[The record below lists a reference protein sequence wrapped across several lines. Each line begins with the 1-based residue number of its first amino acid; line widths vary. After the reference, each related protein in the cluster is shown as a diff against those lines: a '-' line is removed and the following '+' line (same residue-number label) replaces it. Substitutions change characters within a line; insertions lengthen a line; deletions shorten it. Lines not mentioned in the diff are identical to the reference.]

1 MAKLKKYICTPL
13 RVSDKEAFFEAST
26 EELRILALLIEKE
39 GCSTAEEL
47 SALARVSVARARAA
61 LVFWEDAG
69 VIRAASD
76 FPTITEEF
84 EERINAGEIREVSA
98 DDTAR
103 TIRKESLADMISEC
117 AKIMGRAAFNSAEI
131 KQLVALYDQ
140 YALSEEFIVTLAAY
154 LTEGGKKLTVTKL
167 INKAVDLAGREVDT
181 PAALEEYI
189 AQRESDSEAEREFR
203 KIFGIY
209 NRALSKTEK
218 ECFERWSREYGYF
231 TEIVGE
237 AYDIAVTT
245 RTSRHL
251 SYANELLSGWY
262 QAGCRTVAEC
272 RAKYE
277 RDLAEKKSKKDAEK
291 PKKAEK
297 EKTRYGHFDPEE
309 AFLRAVERSYGKKK
323 EGD

>member
-1 MAKLKKYICTPL
+1 MTKLKKYIYAPL
-13 RVSDKEAFFEAST
+13 TVSDKDAFFEASS

-39 GCSTAEEL
+39 GQASADEL
-47 SALARVSVARARAA
+47 SRLARVSAARARAA
-61 LVFWEDAG
+61 LVFWEGAG
-69 VIRAASD
+69 VIRTSTD
-76 FPTITEEF
+76 SPTITEEF
-84 EERINAGEIREVSA
+84 EERINSGEIREVSSE
-98 DDTAR
+98 DTAR
-103 TIRKESLADMISEC
+103 TIRKESLADMIAEC
-117 AKIMGRAAFNSAEI
+117 AKIMGRAAFNSAEV
-131 KQLVALYDQ
+131 KQLVGLYEQ

-181 PAALEEYI
+181 PSALEEYI
-189 AQRESDSEAEREFR
+189 AERESDSEAEREFR

-218 ECFERWSREYGYF
+218 ECFARWSREYGYF

-245 RTSRHL
+245 RSSRHL
-251 SYANELLSGWY
+251 SYANELLTGWY
-262 QAGCRTVAEC
+262 QAGCRTAAEC
-272 RAKYE
+272 RAKHE
-277 RDLAEKKSKKDAEK
+277 RDIAEKKNKKAAEK
-291 PKKAEK
+291 PKKPEK
-297 EKTRYGHFDPEE
+297 EKARYGHFDPEE